1 MPQVSKKSRK
11 ARKKKPM
18 GNKEATVHEV
28 SENHPSTSNEAS
40 NAKNIPMVNS
50 AVSTEDG
57 PMDVPPNNPGDSNLG
72 IEADETQQTHSP
84 KSNHVVDDLSC
95 GTDDSSDGEE
105 QTATDEV
112 DFKVSTFISA
122 FASNSIIQNICWL
135 LKFYKSNPKQ
145 TNNHIVSILRR
156 ITEDLELSPML
167 YQVSVLNHIPQLINF
182 FLLFCIFLTII
193 LG

>member
-18 GNKEATVHEV
+18 GKKEATVHEL
-28 SENHPSTSNEAS
+28 SENHPCTSNEAS
-40 NAKNIPMVNS
+40 TAKSIPMVDS
-50 AVSTEDG
+50 TVSTEDG
-57 PMDVPPNNPGDSNLG
+57 PTTMPPNNPGASNLG
-72 IEADETQQTHSP
+72 AEADESQQTSSP

-95 GTDDSSDGEE
+95 GSDDSSDGEE

-122 FASNSIIQNICWL
+122 FASNSIIQNLCWL
-135 LKFYKSNPKQ
+135 LKFYKTNPKQ
-145 TNNHIVSILRR
+145 TNHHVISILRR

-167 YQVSVLNHIPQLINF
+167 YQVSILNNIPD
-182 FLLFCIFLTII
+182 
-193 LG
+193 